1 MPPRNFPYQPL
12 DVRLREIRLLTVV
25 PGDEDALI
33 VCKIHHA
40 SLTTRPAYN
49 ALSYVWGSQ
58 PAGDDGSHGEALQL
72 EGVGVPATKNLIDA
86 LRQIRQP
93 TGGETVC
100 LWVDA
105 LCINQDDVAER
116 SQQVSMMHE
125 IYSSAERV
133 VIWLGEAGDGSD
145 EAFDSL
151 PAMVGLPEEDGQ
163 SVDDDHRVSVMR
175 QCSSFFTSLSGQRSW
190 FSRIWILQ
198 ELALASKDP
207 LVLCG
212 TKSAPWLTL
221 MSAWDAI
228 ATRYFAEIGL
238 SAPQSIDA
246 PPSDAEA
253 SGFSRPGMKMD
264 SLHELRTTFRK
275 EGGLNLRQLLL
286 MSRTSDS
293 TDPRDRV
300 YGLLGMLRTEDV
312 SSGKP
317 IVIDYRKTASEVYT
331 DAMGHVFSR
340 GQGPMMLSG
349 MFLPGIPVVS
359 SDDSASTTDE
369 SVHPSWAPD
378 FSRQRSNL
386 TAQPSGIIFYPP
398 MDLGGVSGAGAG
410 AHNGAVLDDNRTLRA
425 EGLVVGKITEVTPL
439 GSTLDM
445 CIHMLPTLEEAVD
458 KTKKM
463 VYTYESEP
471 ISALMNQW
479 RRSQPLWRIL
489 VSNKQ
494 WNSGYRPAPSS
505 YEQQHQQLLQ
515 GLEED
520 SAGHDDPDQ
529 ANWSEYKR
537 GLQECV
543 DRKALFATD
552 TGFSG
557 TGVPDVM
564 IGDVVAII
572 FGAPTAFVLRPLQS
586 NVVQGEVKPIYGLV
600 GAAYVGGIMSG
611 EMVDELYCEDL
622 MDSTT
627 FYIR

>member
-1 MPPRNFPYQPL
+1 MLPRRFPYQPL
-12 DVRLREIRLLTVV
+12 DVTLREIRLLTVV

-40 SLTTRPAYN
+40 SLTTRPAYK

-58 PAGDDGSHGEALQL
+58 PSGGEVLQL
-72 EGVGVPATKNLIDA
+72 EDVEVPATKNLIDA
-86 LRQIRQP
+86 LRRIRQS
-93 TGGETVC
+93 TGGESAC

-116 SQQVSMMHE
+116 SQQVSIMHE

-145 EAFDSL
+145 DAFDSL
-151 PAMVGLPEEDGQ
+151 PAMVGLPEEGDR

-175 QCSSFFTSLSGQRSW
+175 QCSSFFIGLSGQRPW

-198 ELALASKDP
+198 ELALASEDP

-212 TKSAPWLTL
+212 SKSAPWSTL
-221 MSAWDAI
+221 MSAWDEI
-228 ATRYFAEIGL
+228 ATRHFAEIGL
-238 SAPQSIDA
+238 SAPRSIDD
-246 PPSDAEA
+246 PPSDEEA
-253 SGFSRPGMKMD
+253 GGFSRPGMKMD
-264 SLHELRTTFRK
+264 SLHELRTAFRK
-275 EGGLNLRQLLL
+275 EGGLSLRQLLL

-300 YGLLGMLRTEDV
+300 YGLLGMLRAEDV

-317 IVIDYRKTASEVYT
+317 IVVDYQKTMSEVYT
-331 DAMGHVFSR
+331 DAMVHVFSR
-340 GQGPMMLSG
+340 GQGPMILSG
-349 MFLPGIPVVS
+349 MFLPGIPTRPP
-359 SDDSASTTDE
+359 DDSVCATED

-378 FSRQRSNL
+378 FSRQKRNL

-425 EGLVVGKITEVTPL
+425 EGLIVGKIIEVTRL
-439 GSTLDM
+439 SSTLDM
-445 CIHMLPTLEEAVD
+445 CIGMLPALEEAVET
-458 KTKKM
+458 TKKM
-463 VYTYESEP
+463 ACTYESEP
-471 ISALMNQW
+471 VLTLMNQW

-505 YEQQHQQLLQ
+505 YEQQNQQLLQ
-515 GLEED
+515 GLD
-520 SAGHDDPDQ
+520 TDPVGRDGLDQ

-543 DRKALFATD
+543 GNKALFATD

-564 IGDVVAII
+564 IGDIVTII
-572 FGAPTAFVLRPLQS
+572 FGAPTAFVLRPLRPDL
-586 NVVQGEVKPIYGLV
+586 VQGEVKPIYGLV